1 MSVRAWRLGI
11 LLVLL
16 LFVVAPLA
24 MPVAALVRY
33 PESFRVLLD
42 APRLWILT
50 HNTLLLILGTLTI
63 ALPPGVVL
71 AVLLYRTDLPARRWL
86 RGLILVTLFIPLPL
100 FASGWQAALGSGGW
114 LTFPSWTTVEPSDPD
129 LQQTGIPWKPW
140 AHGLVAAS
148 WIHALAGL
156 PWIVLLVGQGLCW
169 VERELEEDALMVVD
183 PWKVLLYVTLPRAR
197 ASLGMAVAWVA
208 IMTAT
213 EIAVAD
219 MMQVRTF
226 AEEVYNQFTR
236 PEVSQDFRLGLA
248 GTIAANLPAIIVCWI
263 LLWLATRR
271 FERSLPPLD
280 RLASLSPLVFPLG
293 CWRWPLLL
301 LTCVGCG
308 LLVGVPVGSLLW
320 KAGTPSEQTW
330 SASITIYHLQT
341 TLSIRWHL
349 IVGSILWALTAGMLI
364 GDVALIACWVA
375 NGNSGVRRF
384 VLMLAVTAWVI
395 PGPIIGIG
403 LKETINVILNTTH
416 SQTLADALYYGPS
429 PLPLL
434 WAYSLRFL
442 PAALAL
448 LWPIVRLI
456 PRELIES
463 AQIDG
468 ATPTQ
473 ELTRV
478 IWPLTRLPW
487 LRAGLAVAVLAMGE
501 LSASKLV
508 ETPGS
513 QTFAHEVFTQMH
525 FGVTEDLAAL
535 CLWLLIA
542 VIAGALG
549 VMILIWFSRNPMAS
563 AARARW
569 PKARG

>member
-1 MSVRAWRLGI
+1 VRAWRLGI
-11 LLVLL
+11 LGVLL
-16 LFVVAPLA
+16 LFVIVPLA
-24 MPVAALVRY
+24 MPVAALLRY
-33 PESFRVLLD
+33 PESLHVLLD
-42 APRLWILT
+42 VSRLSILT
-50 HNTLLLILGTLTI
+50 GNTLLLILGTLIIT
-63 ALPPGVVL
+63 LPPGVLL
-71 AVLLYRTDLPARRWL
+71 AVLLYRTDLPGRRWI

-100 FASGWQAALGSGGW
+100 FASGWQASLGSGGW
-114 LTFPSWTTVEPSDPD
+114 LTFPSWTTIDPSDPD
-129 LQQTGIPWKPW
+129 LQQTGIAWKPW

-169 VERELEEDALMVVD
+169 VERELEEDALMAVGS
-183 PWKVLLYVTLPRAR
+183 WKVLLYVTLPRAR
-197 ASLGMAVAWVA
+197 ASLSMAVGWVA

-213 EIAVAD
+213 EIAVTD

-236 PEVSQDFRLGLA
+236 PEVSQDFPLGLA
-248 GTIAANLPAIIVCWI
+248 GTLAANLPAIIVCWI

-280 RLASLSPLVFPLG
+280 RLTSSSPLLFPLRA
-293 CWRWPLLL
+293 WRWPLLVTTL
-301 LTCVGCG
+301 VFCG
-308 LLVGVPVGSLLW
+308 LLGGVPVGSLVW
-320 KAGTPSEQTW
+320 KAGTTPGQTW
-330 SASITIYHLQT
+330 SAGVTVYHLRT
-341 TLSIRWHL
+341 ALSVRGQL
-349 IVGSILWALTAGMLI
+349 IGASILWALVAGLVLSS
-364 GDVALIACWVA
+364 GGLIACWVA
-375 NGNSGVRRF
+375 NGSKVMSRF
-384 VLMLAVTAWVI
+384 VLALAVTAWVI
-395 PGPIIGIG
+395 PGPVIGIG
-403 LKETINVILNTTH
+403 LKEAINLILDMTH
-416 SQTLADALYYGPS
+416 SKVLADVLYYGPS

-434 WAYSLRFL
+434 WAYGLRFL

-478 IWPLTRLPW
+478 VWPLTRFPW
-487 LRAGLAVAVLAMGE
+487 FRAGLAVAILALGE

-542 VIAGALG
+542 VIVGAIAVAGL
-549 VMILIWFSRNPMAS
+549 R
-563 AARARW
+563 RE
-569 PKARG
+569 